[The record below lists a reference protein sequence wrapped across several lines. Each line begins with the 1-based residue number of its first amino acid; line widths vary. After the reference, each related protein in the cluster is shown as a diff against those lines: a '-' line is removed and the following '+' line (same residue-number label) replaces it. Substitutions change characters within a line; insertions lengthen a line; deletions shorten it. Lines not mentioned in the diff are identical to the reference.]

1 LGLHGVFG
9 EQVQETRGLKNQRKF
24 FLVKAKDGTGPAP
37 KNVLTAK
44 RGLFW
49 GDLAE
54 KRGGPL
60 QKNDTFFRVFSIFR
74 DFVPRKRLNLRIFRR
89 FDPSKKNRA

>member
-44 RGLFW
+44 IGSFGGR
-49 GDLAE
+49 LAE
-54 KRGGPL
+54 KRGGAAP
-60 QKNDTFFRVFSIFR
+60 
-74 DFVPRKRLNLRIFRR
+74 
-89 FDPSKKNRA
+89 KK